1 MARSDPRP
9 APTETEAP
17 APTGG
22 FPTPDRGM
30 LRFLYRLFTVAAWIV
45 WILTLAVAALGVIG
59 IVRAGGK
66 DLALYTGLLT
76 SIAGMIMGGATLMV
90 IAQAITLVVGIHARL
105 HEKSLRIGS

>member
-1 MARSDPRP
+1 
-9 APTETEAP
+9 
-17 APTGG
+17 
-22 FPTPDRGM
+22 M